1 VSHAAVENYPSRVD
15 GEAAWTPRQE
25 PVVWGDPT
33 DGPMAS
39 DDVQRYANRGFI
51 EFDRLF
57 SAREI
62 VRLENEVNRLAHS
75 PAIGTRPEVIREH
88 EGLTVRS
95 IFAVHTLSKVFQE
108 LATDERLVGPARQ
121 VLGSEVYVHQSRV
134 NLKPAFRGREF
145 YWHSDFETWHHEDG
159 MPQMRAVS
167 FSLQL
172 SENRIDNGSLMIVPG
187 SHRHFLGCV
196 GRTPERHF
204 EESLR
209 AQKYGTPDDAS
220 LTRLIGEHG
229 IATVLGGSGST
240 VMFDS
245 NCMHGSNSNITPFP
259 RTNIFLVY
267 NSVENALGEPAT
279 GQPPRPHY
287 IAARP

>member
-1 VSHAAVENYPSRVD
+1 VSRAAIDHYPSRV
-15 GEAAWTPRQE
+15 EAQPEWTPRHE
-25 PVVWGDPT
+25 PVVWGDAT
-33 DGPMAS
+33 VGPLAI
-39 DDVQRYANRGFI
+39 DEVERYRNRGFL

-62 VRLENEVNRLAHS
+62 VRLENEVNRLVSS
-75 PAIGTRPEVIREH
+75 PTVATRPEVVRER
-88 EGLTVRS
+88 ESRTVRS
-95 IFAVHTLSKVFQE
+95 IFAVHTLSEVFQD
-108 LATDERLVGPARQ
+108 LATDERLVGAARQ

-167 FSLQL
+167 VSLQL

-196 GRTPERHF
+196 GATPDRHF

-209 AQKYGTPDDAS
+209 AQQYGTPDDAS

-229 IATVLGGSGST
+229 IATVLGGPGSA

-267 NSVENALGEPAT
+267 NSVENALEAPMT
-279 GQPPRPHY
+279 GQPPRPRY
-287 IAARP
+287 IASRP